1 MALLQN
7 RVGSAA
13 RACYRRL
20 AWGVTK
26 GEATVTIS
34 ADQKDFDSSAVLGL
48 REDLALALR
57 AAALH
62 GLAEGVCNHFSVEL
76 PDGSGRFLLNPRG
89 LLWSEV
95 QAGDIVLVDARA
107 GCSRGATP
115 SRRRRCSSMAPSI
128 AWAGRPASCTPTCR
142 TRPR

>member
-1 MALLQN
+1 MARMSWSMALLQN

-62 GLAEGVCNHFSVEL
+62 GFAEGVCNHFSVEL

-89 LLWSEV
+89 LLWKEV
-95 QAGDIVLVDARA
+95 RGGDIVMVDGQGTKLA
-107 GCSRGATP
+107 GVHEVE
-115 SRRRRCSSMAPSI
+115 
-128 AWAGRPASCTPTCR
+128 PTAMFIHAAIHRFCAKA
-142 TRPR
+142 